1 VEKLGGVVSV
11 DSAVDVGTTFR
22 MVLPLTLAT
31 FRGVLVR
38 VAEHLFVLPT
48 TAVARVLHVTP
59 ADIKTVANR
68 DTLELDGQAVALV
81 QLAEVLEL
89 PRSPITGAAVD
100 SVAVVVLTAAEQ
112 RIAFCVD
119 AVLDE
124 QEVLVKRLGPQLQRV
139 RNIAGATVLGTGH
152 VVPVLNVLDLVKSA
166 IQSSATGKNLAA
178 TPVETEEVGGKSVL
192 VVEDSITA
200 RMLLKNLLEAAG
212 YRVRTAVDGV
222 DALAQLRH
230 GAVDV
235 VVSDVDMPRM
245 NGFDLTMQLR
255 GDKKFADVPVVLVT
269 GLESREDRARGLA
282 VGANAYL
289 VKSSFDQSDLLEV
302 LRGLV

>member
-1 VEKLGGVVSV
+1 
-11 DSAVDVGTTFR
+11 
-22 MVLPLTLAT
+22 
-31 FRGVLVR
+31 
-38 VAEHLFVLPT
+38 
-48 TAVARVLHVTP
+48 
-59 ADIKTVANR
+59 
-68 DTLELDGQAVALV
+68 
-81 QLAEVLEL
+81 
-89 PRSPITGAAVD
+89 
-100 SVAVVVLTAAEQ
+100 
-112 RIAFCVD
+112 
-119 AVLDE
+119 
-124 QEVLVKRLGPQLQRV
+124 LVKRLGPQLQRV

-222 DALAQLRH
+222 DALAQLRS

-235 VVSDVDMPRM
+235 VVSDVDMPRL

-255 GDKKFADVPVVLVT
+255 GDTKFADVPVVLVT
-269 GLESREDRARGLA
+269 GLESREDRERGLA

-289 VKSSFDQSDLLEV
+289 VKSRFDQSDLLEV
-302 LRGLV
+302 LRRLA